1 MQLFPI
7 SAVQFLDKIHREM
20 TVIHI
25 DLNKHNIF
33 EVDIR
38 EVFDRYK
45 IDLGFFNSI
54 SFCPH
59 LIAFKADGEMFIN
72 NINEGFFKSIS
83 QTSSMRKSDLYSK
96 KFLSAQV
103 YTNAHRKDAL
113 HSRNL

>member
-20 TVIHI
+20 TIIHI
-25 DLNKHNIF
+25 DLSKHNIF
-33 EVDIR
+33 EADIR

-83 QTSSMRKSDLYSK
+83 QTSSIIEVDSIEEFADNYRAMKSNQPFQTSL
-96 KFLSAQV
+96 F
-103 YTNAHRKDAL
+103 
-113 HSRNL
+113 

>member
-1 MQLFPI
+1 MQLFQI
-7 SAVQFLDKIHREM
+7 FAVQFLDKIHREM

-33 EVDIR
+33 EDDIR

-59 LIAFKADGEMFIN
+59 LIAFKADGEMIIN
-72 NINEGFFKSIS
+72 NINEGFFKSILPTS
-83 QTSSMRKSDLYSK
+83 SIIEVYSIEEFANNYRAMKSNQPFQTSL
-96 KFLSAQV
+96 F
-103 YTNAHRKDAL
+103 
-113 HSRNL
+113 

>member
-33 EVDIR
+33 EADIR

-59 LIAFKADGEMFIN
+59 LIAFKADGEMFTN

-83 QTSSMRKSDLYSK
+83 QTSSIIEVDSIEEFADNYRAMKSNQPFQTSL
-96 KFLSAQV
+96 F
-103 YTNAHRKDAL
+103 
-113 HSRNL
+113 

>member
-7 SAVQFLDKIHREM
+7 SAVQFLDKIHIEM
-20 TVIHI
+20 TIIHI

-33 EVDIR
+33 EADIR

-59 LIAFKADGEMFIN
+59 LIAFKADGEMIIN
-72 NINEGFFKSIS
+72 NINEGFFKSLPTSSIIEVDS
-83 QTSSMRKSDLYSK
+83 IEEFADNYRAMKFNQPFQTSL
-96 KFLSAQV
+96 F
-103 YTNAHRKDAL
+103 
-113 HSRNL
+113 